1 MILYGNRPRPL
12 IKVCGMTRMED
23 VKLCTALGVDMIG
36 FIFHEPSPRCAEPD
50 FVRSVPEG
58 FPEKVGVFVRQ
69 DAQEIRSIMD
79 ACRLDLAQLH
89 GDHGPEIC
97 EAVGRDR
104 VIKVLWPQ
112 RHESAASL
120 QDQVDR
126 FSPYCRHLLFDA
138 GTKGG
143 GHGESFDF
151 TTLQNIE
158 MIKPWFLA
166 GNIGSHN
173 VQAALQTGACGL
185 DLNSSVES
193 GPGIKDSKKIRD
205 VFSRLRE
212 ES

>member
-1 MILYGNRPRPL
+1 MKLHGSRPRPL

-23 VKLCTALGVDMIG
+23 VKLCTALGVDMVG
-36 FIFHEPSPRCAEPD
+36 FIFHPPSPRCAAPA

-58 FPEKVGVFVRQ
+58 FPAKVGVFVRQ
-69 DAQEIRSIMD
+69 DAQEILDIMD
-79 ACRLDLAQLH
+79 ECRLDMAQLH
-89 GDHGPEIC
+89 GDHDPKTC

-112 RHESAASL
+112 RHDSATTL
-120 QDQVDR
+120 QDEVDR
-126 FSPYCRHLLFDA
+126 FSPHCKHLLFDA
-138 GTKGG
+138 GKKGG

-151 TTLQNIE
+151 TKLQTLEI
-158 MIKPWFLA
+158 IKPWFLA

-173 VQAALQTGACGL
+173 VQGALESGACGL

-193 GPGIKDSKKIRD
+193 EPGIKDSKKIRD
-205 VFSRLRE
+205 LFSRLRE